1 MHILSASQFNKTFI
15 DKLFEFSSR
24 TITFS
29 SFEQSLRGKILLN
42 VFFEASTRT
51 SLSFETAMKQ
61 LGGEVISFNQNVS
74 SMIKG
79 ESYEDTIRT
88 LAVYGDIMILRDP
101 NIDNLQIA
109 SKIVKIPLINAG
121 NGSGEHPTQA
131 LLDLYT
137 IYKKFDNINNK
148 NILFMGDIKNSRTIH
163 SLLDLLKFYPKIKTY
178 LLAYYGLESE
188 VNLLKQDSTILSRED
203 EIDFNQFD
211 VIYMTRLQKER
222 ELDDSQSKS
231 ADFIIDKLFLR
242 KLKKDCIIMHPLPR
256 NNEIDPEIDDD
267 ERVYYFKQM
276 ENGVR
281 IRKTLIYMILNKMIS
296 CRETTMI
303 SSNTP

>member
-1 MHILSASQFNKTFI
+1 MHILSASEFNKTFI
-15 DKLFEFSSR
+15 DKLFEFSSL

-79 ESYEDTIRT
+79 ESYEDTIRS
-88 LAVYGDIMILRDP
+88 LAIYGDIMILRDP
-101 NIDNLQIA
+101 NIDNIQIA
-109 SKIVKIPLINAG
+109 SKIVKKPLINAG

-163 SLLDLLKFYPKIKTY
+163 SLIQLLHLYPSNNIYLWCYNNCEPDEEMINRINKIHNKPCIIIKDENFDL
-178 LLAYYGLESE
+178 S
-188 VNLLKQDSTILSRED
+188 N
-203 EIDFNQFD
+203 ID
-211 VIYMTRLQKER
+211 VVYCTRYQKER
-222 ELDDSQSKS
+222 VQNNESTNNLIVDKNFMKRLKS
-231 ADFIIDKLFLR
+231 DAIV
-242 KLKKDCIIMHPLPR
+242 MHPLPR
-256 NNEIDPEIDDD
+256 NNEISPEIDDD
-267 ERVYYFKQM
+267 KRCVYFEQM
-276 ENGVR
+276 KNGVE
-281 IRKTLIYMILNKMIS
+281 IRKALLLKCFNIW
-296 CRETTMI
+296 
-303 SSNTP
+303 

>member
-15 DKLFEFSSR
+15 DKLFEFSYQN
-24 TITFS
+24 TNFS
-29 SFEQSLRGKILLN
+29 SFQQSLQGKILLN

-88 LAVYGDIMILRDP
+88 LAIYGDIMILRDP
-101 NIDNLQIA
+101 NINNLQIA
-109 SKIVKIPLINAG
+109 SSKLKIPLINAG

-137 IYKKFDNINNK
+137 IYIRFNNINEK

-163 SLLDLLKFYPKIKTY
+163 SLIQLLHLYPSI
-178 LLAYYGLESE
+178 GP
-188 VNLLKQDSTILSRED
+188 
-203 EIDFNQFD
+203 
-211 VIYMTRLQKER
+211 
-222 ELDDSQSKS
+222 
-231 ADFIIDKLFLR
+231 KL
-242 KLKKDCIIMHPLPR
+242 
-256 NNEIDPEIDDD
+256 
-267 ERVYYFKQM
+267 
-276 ENGVR
+276 
-281 IRKTLIYMILNKMIS
+281 MI
-296 CRETTMI
+296 EFE
-303 SSNTP
+303 